1 MAALIW
7 QRTQV
12 PSYPVPPLVGI
23 EQGRA
28 LNLIAPNN
36 WDVQVVTERNDTQ
49 PAGVVF
55 RQSPDSGRLKEGEA
69 FVLYV
74 SEGPTLSPIPE
85 ISGRPLADVTAALEA
100 LKLTVN
106 VAEERFDET
115 IPAGTVMA
123 WTVAGQSLPVGSE
136 VLKGT
141 GVDVVV
147 SKGPAPRVIPDP
159 ANRPYDEVAAELTA
173 NRLVPNRLEDQFSDA
188 VEAGRIIS
196 IDPPPGTEVPRDT
209 TVNIVVSKGP
219 DVVTVPPLAG
229 LTLDAATQALTD
241 AGLTPGQA
249 AGPLTG
255 TVLASDPASGQVVR
269 RGTAV
274 NLLLT

>member
-1 MAALIW
+1 VW

-12 PSYPVPPLVGI
+12 PSFPVPPLVGL

-28 LNLIAPNN
+28 LNLIAPNG

-49 PAGVVF
+49 DAGIVF
-55 RQSPDSGRLKEGEA
+55 RQAPDSGRLDEGEP

-74 SEGPTLSPIPE
+74 SEGPTLSPLPE
-85 ISGRPLADVTAALEA
+85 ISGRPLADVTADLEA
-100 LKLTVN
+100 LQLSVN
-106 VAEERFDET
+106 VVEERFDEA

-123 WTVAGQSLPVGSE
+123 WSVAGQSLPVGSE

-141 GVDVVV
+141 VVDVVV
-147 SKGPAPRVIPDP
+147 SKGPAPRVVPE
-159 ANRPYDEVAAELTA
+159 AVNRPYDEVAAELTA
-173 NRLVPNRLEDQFSDA
+173 NRLVPNRLEDQFSDT
-188 VEAGRIIS
+188 VEAGLILA
-196 IDPPPGTEVPRDT
+196 IDPPAGTEVVRDT

-229 LTLDAATQALTD
+229 LTLDAATQALTA
-241 AGLTPGQA
+241 AGLAPGQA
-249 AGPLTG
+249 AGPVTG

-269 RGTAV
+269 RGTTV